1 MEVSEIFNPPKK
13 LSTKDFLETQFTLP
27 DFGEYDFYNT
37 PYFLGVALAL
47 DDPEVEEADLMKAAQ
62 IGWTYFL
69 LGYIFKRIAEADF
82 NPCPILA
89 LFAKTGDAKNFH
101 DEKLVPSAL
110 ATAIIAERMDVAT
123 SRKNGNRWD
132 NKTYPGGFLKLVGSN
147 SPGNVKSTSKVGVG
161 IVEEPDDTQDNVA
174 GQGDAIGLL
183 EERLKRYIGSKLIV
197 GGTPAVKGLS
207 KTEKRLDNTDK
218 RILPIKCHEC
228 GESHPL
234 SWSNVVWDRDVRA
247 TAHPIYGLDDPESA
261 VYVCPHCGSIWDDYT
276 RKENVRNTCFDAY
289 NSGDPLAGWR
299 ATAEFHGKAGFMGLS
314 ELYVCMPGTSLA
326 DVVSEYLF
334 AQSEADKGDQS
345 YLIKFINQ
353 KLGEAYEY
361 QDDNATA
368 DELRAKAEDYPELVV
383 PKQAAIITM
392 GVDIQRDRIAVSL
405 YAWGQGGERW
415 LIYFGEIWAAHN
427 INDIND
433 PVWTELD
440 RLLFGVYQHDTGAYI
455 SVTACSLDTS
465 DGVTQ
470 AATYHYIRTR
480 RNKGVNLMA
489 IKGANSIDAPA
500 VTVPRKHDINST
512 KTKAD
517 KYGLQIWNVGTQ
529 AIKDNLAAHLKLQGT
544 GPNRIHIYSDVR
556 SDWYD
561 QMTGEVK
568 APSRTARNKKVWQQK
583 SGQAVEAW
591 DCTVYATHAGM
602 VEKLHTRTAEWWAK
616 REAALIQPDLL
627 GGNEKP
633 DNLVQSIEHRPEA
646 EEAETPVSK
655 SETVAVTPKN
665 TARVTTT
672 KQPTSSANTM
682 AELAKRMGNH

>member
-1 MEVSEIFNPPKK
+1 MRTVIQRSLTKLRPPEKISSLEWGLKYRWMSEEQTK
-13 LSTKDFLETQFTLP
+13 LAGKYSDKL
-27 DFGEYDFYNT
+27 T
-37 PYFLGVALAL
+37 PWAKFILAAM
-47 DDPEVEEADLMKAAQ
+47 DDPKVRRVVVVKSAQ
-62 IGWTYFL
+62 IGWTDGIWNTY
-69 LGYIFKRIAEADF
+69 LGRIIHTAPCNIFM
-82 NPCPILA
+82 
-89 LFAKTGDAKNFH
+89 LFAKRDSYDKYIDKKFNPSVRATPVLRDLINVDAVRSH
-101 DEKLVPSAL
+101 G
-110 ATAIIAERMDVAT
+110 
-123 SRKNGNRWD
+123 SRSGFRKF
-132 NKTYPGGFLKLVGSN
+132 PGGSITLAGSN
-147 SPGNVKSTSKVGVG
+147 SPSNIKSDTINIGC
-161 IVEEPDDTQDNVA
+161 VEEPDDCASNVR
-174 GQGDAIGLL
+174 GQGDSVFMLG
-183 EERLKRYIGSKLIV
+183 ERLKLDPDSKLIF
-197 GGTPAVKGLS
+197 GGTPTIKNLS
-207 KTEKRLDNTDK
+207 RVETAYKETDQRK
-218 RILPIKCHEC
+218 LYVPCHEC
-228 GESHPL
+228 GEGHVL
-234 SWSNVVWDRDVRA
+234 SWDNVCWSEDPERHDD
-247 TAHPIYGLDDPESA
+247 IYGSALPETAAYS
-261 VYVCPHCGSIWDDYT
+261 CPHCGSLWDD
-276 RKENVRNTCFDAY
+276 RQKGVNVLNLYEVIDKPEITDDVGFY
-289 NSGDPLAGWR
+289 INELYSLFSG
-299 ATAEFHGKAGFMGLS
+299 S
-314 ELYVCMPGTSLA
+314 ELSTLVKKYLKAQYKLEAGDDSQMIGFVNNTLA
-326 DVVSEYLF
+326 
-334 AQSEADKGDQS
+334 
-345 YLIKFINQ
+345 
-353 KLGEAYEY
+353 LGYEY

-440 RLLFGVYQHDTGAYI
+440 RLLFGVYQHETGAYI

-672 KQPTSSANTM
+672 KQPTSSAYTM